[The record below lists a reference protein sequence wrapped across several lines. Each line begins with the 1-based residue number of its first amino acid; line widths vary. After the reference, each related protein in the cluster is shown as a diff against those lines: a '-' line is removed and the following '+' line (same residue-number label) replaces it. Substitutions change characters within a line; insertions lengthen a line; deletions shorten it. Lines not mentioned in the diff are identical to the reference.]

1 MKKIKYDIIGLSISS
16 FFVWIVIV
24 ILSICDKVQS
34 SILIAAGI
42 ILPILLIINIFS
54 YNNYNNYNNYKKRK

>member
-1 MKKIKYDIIGLSISS
+1 MKTDIIGISISTVFIWS
-16 FFVWIVIV
+16 AIF
-24 ILSICDKVQS
+24 ILYICDKGQS

-54 YNNYNNYNNYKKRK
+54 YNNYKKLK